1 MSLVWAAPSQTA
13 RTGVSTP
20 VSPAYSASPS
30 VMVWSTPALT
40 TRRMNSGRLGT
51 SAATADTMAARRAPM
66 SARVG
71 PAAGGAAS
79 DAAEDGRDQACPALC
94 VSFQTPGAD
103 EPF

>member
-1 MSLVWAAPSQTA
+1 
-13 RTGVSTP
+13 
-20 VSPAYSASPS
+20 
-30 VMVWSTPALT
+30 
-40 TRRMNSGRLGT
+40 
-51 SAATADTMAARRAPM
+51 M